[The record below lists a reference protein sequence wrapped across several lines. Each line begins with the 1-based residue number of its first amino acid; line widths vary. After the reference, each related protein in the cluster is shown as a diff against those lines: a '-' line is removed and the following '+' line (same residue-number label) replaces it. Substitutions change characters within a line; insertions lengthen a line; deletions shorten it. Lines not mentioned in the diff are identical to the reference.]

1 MKKTLKNA
9 LDNVTRKLCAAAAVK
24 KNEARQKLAEN
35 SGQFVMDHAVVFV
48 LITVLGGIAL
58 ALLTSFLQSDMAPTL
73 KSKIMEFFK

>member
-9 LDNVTRKLCAAAAVK
+9 LDHAARKFCAAVTVK
-24 KNEARQKLAEN
+24 KSAVREKLAEN

-48 LITVLGGIAL
+48 LIIVLGGIAL
-58 ALLTSFLQSDMAPTL
+58 ALLTNFLQSDMAPTL